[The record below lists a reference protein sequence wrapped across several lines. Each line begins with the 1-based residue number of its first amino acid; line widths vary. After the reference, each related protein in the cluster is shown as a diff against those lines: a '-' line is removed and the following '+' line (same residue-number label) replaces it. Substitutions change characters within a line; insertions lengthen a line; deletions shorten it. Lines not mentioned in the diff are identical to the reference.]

1 MFFYAASVDCRWRRK
16 RRGGEE
22 ESEGEE
28 ERSVLG
34 EVEDDERKQ
43 GELRERR
50 GQGGK

>member
-1 MFFYAASVDCRWRRK
+1 MEEEEERG
-16 RRGGEE
+16 RRGERRRR
-22 ESEGEE
+22 

-50 GQGGK
+50 CKGGK